1 MYQALYRKWRPKTF
15 DDVVGQ
21 EHITV
26 TLKNEVAAGKFS
38 HAYLFTGSRGTGK
51 TTCSKIVAKAV
62 NCEHPVDGNPCNECA
77 ACRGI
82 DDGSVLDVVE
92 IDAASN
98 NGVDNIR
105 QLREE
110 AYFLPSVVKYR
121 VYILDEC
128 HMLSQGAVNALLKIL
143 EEPPEHVVFILA
155 TTEIHKVL
163 PTILSR
169 CQRFDFHRIRSRV
182 IADRLL
188 YIAGQESFSLTDDA
202 ALLIAR
208 LSDGG
213 MRDALSLLDLCA
225 SFGSDITVRTVT
237 QAAGLAGQ
245 SHLFE
250 IADAVAARDPAE
262 ALQVVGRLSEQS
274 CDFSRLCEQLI
285 GHYRNLMIVKTVR
298 EADDLVQGTPED
310 LERLHAQAGGI
321 SLGAIMYALGVLQD
335 AAISLTR
342 TAFKRTELEMAIV
355 RLCDERMGDGLEGV
369 LDRLEKLEKAVR
381 SGAVQVSAAPT
392 AQPEAPGAA
401 VAASSSA
408 ARSEGCAKPAPAARS
423 PQPKAP
429 DGAAQVTPFGD
440 WARVLEELSK
450 INAALRGAM
459 NDSRAFVHGEMM
471 LIDCQNEL
479 FRTLLR
485 TSIAAKESLRD
496 AILAVTGHKYNLG
509 PYNPDKYAPV
519 PAPSDPLEGM
529 LKKASELDVPVEL
542 K

>member
-21 EHITV
+21 EHITA

-62 NCEHPVDGNPCNECA
+62 NCERPVDGNPCNECA

-188 YIAGQESFSLTDDA
+188 YIAEQESFSLADDA

-225 SFGSDITVRTVT
+225 SFGTDITVQAVT

-250 IADAVAARDPAE
+250 IADAAIARDPAA
-262 ALQVVGRLSEQS
+262 ALLVVGRLSEQS
-274 CDFSRLCEQLI
+274 CDFSRLCEQMI

-310 LERLHAQAGGI
+310 LERLRTQAGGI

-335 AAISLTR
+335 AATGLTR

-355 RLCDERMGDGLEGV
+355 RLCDERMGGGLEGV
-369 LDRLEKLEKAVR
+369 LDRLEKLEKAAR
-381 SGAVQVSAAPT
+381 LGAAQAPAAPP
-392 AQPEAPGAA
+392 AQPEASGAA
-401 VAASSSA
+401 TAPPKDSAKPVSAAAASKPKSA
-408 ARSEGCAKPAPAARS
+408 AGV
-423 PQPKAP
+423 
-429 DGAAQVTPFGD
+429 AQVTPFGD
-440 WARVLEELSK
+440 WARVLEEIAK

-509 PYNPDKYAPV
+509 PYNPDKYAPAA
-519 PAPSDPLEGM
+519 APSDPLEGM
-529 LKKASELDVPVEL
+529 LKRASELDVPVEL

>member
-21 EHITV
+21 EHITA

-62 NCEHPVDGNPCNECA
+62 NCERPVDGNPCNECA

-188 YIAGQESFSLTDDA
+188 YIAGQESFSLADDA

-225 SFGSDITVRTVT
+225 SFGTDITVQAVT

-250 IADAVAARDPAE
+250 IADAAIARDPAA
-262 ALQVVGRLSEQS
+262 ALTVVGRLSEQS
-274 CDFSRLCEQLI
+274 CDFSRLCEQMI

-310 LERLHAQAGGI
+310 LERLRTQAGGI

-335 AAISLTR
+335 AATSLTR

-355 RLCDERMGDGLEGV
+355 RLCDERMGSGLEGV
-369 LDRLEKLEKAVR
+369 LDRLEKLEKAARLGAVQAPAAPAAQPEA
-381 SGAVQVSAAPT
+381 SGAADMQPAAPTGAKQVSAA
-392 AQPEAPGAA
+392 
-401 VAASSSA
+401 VASKP
-408 ARSEGCAKPAPAARS
+408 KPAS
-423 PQPKAP
+423 
-429 DGAAQVTPFGD
+429 DAAQVTPFGD
-440 WARVLEELSK
+440 WARVLEELAK

-509 PYNPDKYAPV
+509 PYNPDKYAPAA
-519 PAPSDPLEGM
+519 APSDPLEGM

>member
-21 EHITV
+21 EHITA

-62 NCEHPVDGNPCNECA
+62 NCERPVDGNPCNECA

-188 YIAGQESFSLTDDA
+188 YIAEQESFSLADDA

-225 SFGSDITVRTVT
+225 SFGTDITVQAVT

-250 IADAVAARDPAE
+250 IADAAIARDPAA
-262 ALQVVGRLSEQS
+262 ALLVVGCLSEQS
-274 CDFSRLCEQLI
+274 CDFSRLCEQMI

-310 LERLHAQAGGI
+310 LERLRTQAGGI

-335 AAISLTR
+335 AATSLTR

-355 RLCDERMGDGLEGV
+355 RLCDERMGGGLEGV
-369 LDRLEKLEKAVR
+369 LDRLEKLEKAAR
-381 SGAVQVSAAPT
+381 LGAAQAPAAPP
-392 AQPEAPGAA
+392 AQPEASGVATAPPKDSAKPVSAA
-401 VAASSSA
+401 AASKPKSA
-408 ARSEGCAKPAPAARS
+408 AGV
-423 PQPKAP
+423 
-429 DGAAQVTPFGD
+429 AQVTPFGD
-440 WARVLEELSK
+440 WARVLEELAK

-509 PYNPDKYAPV
+509 PYNPDKYAPAA
-519 PAPSDPLEGM
+519 APSDPLEGM
-529 LKKASELDVPVEL
+529 LKRASELDVPVEL

>member
-21 EHITV
+21 AHITA

-62 NCEHPVDGNPCNECA
+62 NCERPVDGNPCNECA

-110 AYFLPSVVKYR
+110 AYFLPSTVKYR

-169 CQRFDFHRIRSRV
+169 CQRFDFHRIRSFV

-188 YIAGQESFSLTDDA
+188 YIAGQESFSLADDA

-225 SFGSDITVRTVT
+225 SFGTDITVQAVT

-250 IADAVAARDPAE
+250 IADAAIARDPAA
-262 ALQVVGRLSEQS
+262 ALMVVGRLSEQS
-274 CDFSRLCEQLI
+274 CDFSRLCEQMI

-310 LERLHAQAGGI
+310 LERLCTQAGRI
-321 SLGAIMYALGVLQD
+321 SLGAIMYALGVLQN
-335 AAISLTR
+335 AATGLTR

-381 SGAVQVSAAPT
+381 LGAAQAPAAPP
-392 AQPEAPGAA
+392 AQPEASGAA
-401 VAASSSA
+401 DMQPAAPINAKPVSA
-408 ARSEGCAKPAPAARS
+408 AVPSKPKS
-423 PQPKAP
+423 T
-429 DGAAQVTPFGD
+429 GGTAQVTPFGD
-440 WARVLEELSK
+440 WARVLEELAK

-509 PYNPDKYAPV
+509 PYNPGKYAPAA
-519 PAPSDPLEGM
+519 APSDPLEGM
-529 LKKASELDVPVEL
+529 LKRASELDVPVEL

>member
-15 DDVVGQ
+15 DDGVGQ
-21 EHITV
+21 EDITA

-62 NCEHPVDGNPCNECA
+62 NCERPVDGNPCNECA

-188 YIAGQESFSLTDDA
+188 YIAEQESFSLADDA

-225 SFGSDITVRTVT
+225 SFGTDITVQAVT

-250 IADAVAARDPAE
+250 IADAAIARDPAA
-262 ALQVVGRLSEQS
+262 ALLVVGRLSRVVRRAAEHTVPYHMRACKLHIHPYPRPFASGFVFSSIPENALSGQIYGKLFILPSNQYIMLKEQGVFLRG
-274 CDFSRLCEQLI
+274 DR
-285 GHYRNLMIVKTVR
+285 Y
-298 EADDLVQGTPED
+298 
-310 LERLHAQAGGI
+310 ERIRQQTAGR
-321 SLGAIMYALGVLQD
+321 QN
-335 AAISLTR
+335 
-342 TAFKRTELEMAIV
+342 
-355 RLCDERMGDGLEGV
+355 
-369 LDRLEKLEKAVR
+369 
-381 SGAVQVSAAPT
+381 Q
-392 AQPEAPGAA
+392 
-401 VAASSSA
+401 
-408 ARSEGCAKPAPAARS
+408 
-423 PQPKAP
+423 
-429 DGAAQVTPFGD
+429 
-440 WARVLEELSK
+440 
-450 INAALRGAM
+450 AAL
-459 NDSRAFVHGEMM
+459 
-471 LIDCQNEL
+471 C
-479 FRTLLR
+479 
-485 TSIAAKESLRD
+485 
-496 AILAVTGHKYNLG
+496 GHRRQRH
-509 PYNPDKYAPV
+509 V
-519 PAPSDPLEGM
+519 PAGADP
-529 LKKASELDVPVEL
+529 A
-542 K
+542 

>member
-21 EHITV
+21 EHITA
-26 TLKNEVAAGKFS
+26 TLKNEVATGKFS

-62 NCEHPVDGNPCNECA
+62 NCERPVDGNPCNECA

-188 YIAGQESFSLTDDA
+188 YIAEQESFSLADDA

-225 SFGSDITVRTVT
+225 SFGTDITVQAVT

-250 IADAVAARDPAE
+250 IADAAIARDPAA
-262 ALQVVGRLSEQS
+262 ALLVVGRLSEQS
-274 CDFSRLCEQLI
+274 CDFSRLCEQMI
-285 GHYRNLMIVKTVR
+285 GHYRNLMICRSVK
-298 EADDLVQGTPED
+298 EPG
-310 LERLHAQAGGI
+310 
-321 SLGAIMYALGVLQD
+321 
-335 AAISLTR
+335 
-342 TAFKRTELEMAIV
+342 ELIAC
-355 RLCDERMGDGLEGV
+355 L
-369 LDRLEKLEKAVR
+369 
-381 SGAVQVSAAPT
+381 P
-392 AQPEAPGAA
+392 
-401 VAASSSA
+401 
-408 ARSEGCAKPAPAARS
+408 
-423 PQPKAP
+423 
-429 DGAAQVTPFGD
+429 
-440 WARVLEELSK
+440 EELPRYREQ
-450 INAALRGAM
+450 AAHAGWRYFARCDHVCARRFAGRRDEPDA
-459 NDSRAFVHGEMM
+459 HG
-471 LIDCQNEL
+471 
-479 FRTLLR
+479 
-485 TSIAAKESLRD
+485 
-496 AILAVTGHKYNLG
+496 V
-509 PYNPDKYAPV
+509 
-519 PAPSDPLEGM
+519 
-529 LKKASELDVPVEL
+529 
-542 K
+542 

>member
-1 MYQALYRKWRPKTF
+1 M
-15 DDVVGQ
+15 
-21 EHITV
+21 
-26 TLKNEVAAGKFS
+26 
-38 HAYLFTGSRGTGK
+38 
-51 TTCSKIVAKAV
+51 
-62 NCEHPVDGNPCNECA
+62 
-77 ACRGI
+77 
-82 DDGSVLDVVE
+82 
-92 IDAASN
+92 
-98 NGVDNIR
+98 
-105 QLREE
+105 
-110 AYFLPSVVKYR
+110 
-121 VYILDEC
+121 
-128 HMLSQGAVNALLKIL
+128 
-143 EEPPEHVVFILA
+143 FILA

-188 YIAGQESFSLTDDA
+188 YIAEQESFSLADDA

-225 SFGSDITVRTVT
+225 SFGTDITVQAVT

-250 IADAVAARDPAE
+250 IADAAIARDPAA
-262 ALQVVGRLSEQS
+262 ALLVVGRLSEQS
-274 CDFSRLCEQLI
+274 CDFSRLCEQMI

-310 LERLHAQAGGI
+310 LERLRTQAGGI

-335 AAISLTR
+335 AATSLTR

-355 RLCDERMGDGLEGV
+355 RLCDERMGGGLEGV
-369 LDRLEKLEKAVR
+369 LDRLEKLEKAAR
-381 SGAVQVSAAPT
+381 LGAAQAPAAPP
-392 AQPEAPGAA
+392 AQPEASGAA
-401 VAASSSA
+401 TAPPKDSAKPVSA
-408 ARSEGCAKPAPAARS
+408 AAVSKPKSAA
-423 PQPKAP
+423 
-429 DGAAQVTPFGD
+429 GVAQVTPFGD
-440 WARVLEELSK
+440 WARVLEELAK

-509 PYNPDKYAPV
+509 PYNPDKYAPAA
-519 PAPSDPLEGM
+519 APSDPLEGM
-529 LKKASELDVPVEL
+529 LKRASELDVPVEL

>member
-1 MYQALYRKWRPKTF
+1 ML
-15 DDVVGQ
+15 
-21 EHITV
+21 
-26 TLKNEVAAGKFS
+26 
-38 HAYLFTGSRGTGK
+38 
-51 TTCSKIVAKAV
+51 
-62 NCEHPVDGNPCNECA
+62 
-77 ACRGI
+77 
-82 DDGSVLDVVE
+82 LD
-92 IDAASN
+92 
-98 NGVDNIR
+98 
-105 QLREE
+105 
-110 AYFLPSVVKYR
+110 
-121 VYILDEC
+121 
-128 HMLSQGAVNALLKIL
+128 ALLSNEQNKAALVRLGADGRLPHAIIL
-143 EEPPEHVVFILA
+143 EGERGSGRFTLARLISAMAVCRRSGAGCGECPDCKMALEGQHPDVEVFAKSGGQGTLTIKCLRTINQSVATPPNQGRRRVVILRDIQDIAQARTLNTLLKVIEEPPEYLMFIITVDNRENL
-155 TTEIHKVL
+155 L

-188 YIAGQESFSLTDDA
+188 YIAEQESFSLADDA

-225 SFGSDITVRTVT
+225 SFGTDITVQAVT

-250 IADAVAARDPAE
+250 IADAAIARDPAA
-262 ALQVVGRLSEQS
+262 ALLVGWRLSEQS
-274 CDFSRLCEQLI
+274 CDFPRLCEQMI

-310 LERLHAQAGGI
+310 LERLRTQAGGI

-335 AAISLTR
+335 AATSLTR

-355 RLCDERMGDGLEGV
+355 RLCDERMGGGLEGV
-369 LDRLEKLEKAVR
+369 LDRLEKLEKAAR
-381 SGAVQVSAAPT
+381 LGAAQAPAAPP
-392 AQPEAPGAA
+392 AQPEASGAA
-401 VAASSSA
+401 TAPPKDSAKPVSAAAASKP
-408 ARSEGCAKPAPAARS
+408 KPAA
-423 PQPKAP
+423 
-429 DGAAQVTPFGD
+429 GVAQVTPFGD
-440 WARVLEELSK
+440 WARVLEELAK

-479 FRTLLR
+479 FRSLVR

-509 PYNPDKYAPV
+509 PYNPDKYAPAA
-519 PAPSDPLEGM
+519 APSDPLEGM
-529 LKKASELDVPVEL
+529 LKRASELDVPVEL

>member
-21 EHITV
+21 EHITA

-62 NCEHPVDGNPCNECA
+62 NCERPVDGNPCNECA

-169 CQRFDFHRIRSRV
+169 CQRFDFHRIRSRA

-188 YIAGQESFSLTDDA
+188 YIAGQESFSLADDA

-225 SFGSDITVRTVT
+225 SFGTDITVQAVT

-250 IADAVAARDPAE
+250 IADAAIARDPAA
-262 ALQVVGRLSEQS
+262 ALLVVGRLSEQS
-274 CDFSRLCEQLI
+274 CDFSRLCEQMI

-310 LERLHAQAGGI
+310 LERLRTQAGGI

-335 AAISLTR
+335 AATGLTR

-355 RLCDERMGDGLEGV
+355 RLCDERMGSGLEGV

-381 SGAVQVSAAPT
+381 LGAVQVLAAPA
-392 AQPEAPGAA
+392 AQPEASGAA
-401 VAASSSA
+401 DMQPAAPAGAKPVSAAAASKP
-408 ARSEGCAKPAPAARS
+408 KPAS
-423 PQPKAP
+423 
-429 DGAAQVTPFGD
+429 DAAQVTPFGD
-440 WARVLEELSK
+440 WARVLEELAK

-509 PYNPDKYAPV
+509 PYNPDKYAPAA
-519 PAPSDPLEGM
+519 APSDPLEGM